1 MSSFFAAGLAWL
13 ETDETLPA
21 TATAAMSVTT
31 AKPRSN
37 PRIDPPLIPTRH
49 RVAAPSAAPG
59 RGVSIG
65 DDPLHKVKPLEPGRA
80 PRLTCDRAAVYH
92 PRASQARGPP

>member
-21 TATAAMSVTT
+21 TATAAMSVTA

-37 PRIDPPLIPTRH
+37 PRIGPPLIATRH
-49 RVAAPSAAPG
+49 RVAAAGGAPG
-59 RGVSIG
+59 PGVSIG
-65 DDPLHKVKPLEPGRA
+65 DDPPGKVKPAEPGR
-80 PRLTCDRAAVYH
+80 RALDF
-92 PRASQARGPP
+92 PSRRGLPSARP